1 MAKVELSTARGKLHQ
16 DISEMLIFT
25 NQRVS
30 VSIRSVNLYTENTF
44 LQHEK

>member
-30 VSIRSVNLYTENTF
+30 PIDRTSDANLRI
-44 LQHEK
+44 